1 MKPYF
6 KVYAHAFA
14 NNKMNSTE
22 KAQTEL
28 QLQTKVFEDAFGL
41 FEKLCE
47 SKEYKYVSI
56 HKLTP
61 QPNGEIITEILD
73 KNYFTQPEKQTL

>member
-1 MKPYF
+1 MTPYF

-14 NNKMNSTE
+14 DDKLNSTE
-22 KAQTEL
+22 KAQVEL
-28 QLQTKVFEDAFGL
+28 RLQTKVFEDAFSL

-61 QPNGEIITEILD
+61 QPNGEIVAELLD
-73 KNYFTQPEKQTL
+73 KSYFNQPINS